1 MTYSERLGPS
11 TSSSTSSTQVDN
23 RVVMHTVVPLSE
35 CPHLVEIRELPAEGV
50 DALACCSECR
60 SNVEQWVCLT
70 CYSVNCG
77 RYVAGHAVHHQILTG
92 HSMALSLTDLSV
104 WCYPC
109 ESYVHH
115 EILIPAKNAAH
126 QSKFGVPIPEQGRSE
141 RENPGN

>member
-1 MTYSERLGPS
+1 MKYNEGPGPS
-11 TSSSTSSTQVDN
+11 SSSQVDS
-23 RVVMHTVVPLSE
+23 RVFMHTVVPLPE

-50 DALACCSECR
+50 NALVNSSCSTCH

-77 RYVAGHAVHHQILTG
+77 RYIAGHAVHHQMRTG

-115 EILIPAKNAAH
+115 EILIPAKNAVH
-126 QSKFGVPIPEQGRSE
+126 QSKFGFSIPEQKPESD
-141 RENPGN
+141 NPSN

>member
-1 MTYSERLGPS
+1 
-11 TSSSTSSTQVDN
+11 
-23 RVVMHTVVPLSE
+23 MHTVVPLPE

-50 DALACCSECR
+50 NASASCSECH
-60 SNVEQWVCLT
+60 SNEEQWVCLT

-77 RYVAGHAVHHQILTG
+77 RYIAGHAMHHQMHTG

-109 ESYVHH
+109 ESYVHN

-126 QSKFGVPIPEQGRSE
+126 QSKFGIPIPEQGRSE
-141 RENPGN
+141 SENPGTS